1 MRPELEEILRCRY
14 PSLYDRAPRKPG
26 KESAPFS
33 PELGDG
39 CFAIL
44 LALSEVIDRHAA
56 AAGMEHLEILRI
68 SPGGRGGL
76 SYHLIREDRFIRGA
90 ITAASHLSLAV
101 SAASGR
107 PGRPMFKRGEDT
119 VVLAPDEVDG
129 HEPIPAHYLRP
140 LRPPIG
146 AGQPRAL
153 DLLGRRWGNRVD
165 QDISVPAGWADL
177 ADVVLTAFA
186 QQRHR
191 IDMIRAW
198 DDGAAG
204 QLIVEWDRYRTSAT
218 EAGAVAFVVTM
229 AALTDP
235 VTGAS
240 GPVDDTG
247 APAWWRNTAGA
258 HATLPVP
265 WGSYDSTGS
274 WHSREDMLCGPI
286 PGHPSA
292 GALAKAVHGGA
303 GEMQLTLKPHVAQM
317 MRQMARKS
325 GQDGCTAF
333 LTKML
338 RVSLER
344 PGGDCAGGEDAH
356 PHDPDETLDHVGS
369 EADESIRTLATTALR
384 ELTAAAEVARTTTR
398 QQSVYAAL
406 EAVGTLLRSL
416 DAEALS
422 ADQIAAGG

>member
-1 MRPELEEILRCRY
+1 MRPVLEEILRRRY
-14 PSLYDRAPRKPG
+14 PSLYDRAPRKSG

-90 ITAASHLSLAV
+90 IAAASHLSLAV
-101 SAASGR
+101 SAVSGR
-107 PGRPMFKRGEDT
+107 PGRPMFKRGEDA
-119 VVLAPDEVDG
+119 VALAPDEVDG
-129 HEPIPAHYLRP
+129 HEPVPAHYLRP

-153 DLLGRRWGNRVD
+153 GLLGRRWGDRVD

-186 QQRHR
+186 RQRHR

-198 DDGAAG
+198 GDGATG

-218 EAGAVAFVVTM
+218 EAGAVAFVSTM

-235 VTGAS
+235 VTGTS

-247 APAWWRNTAGA
+247 APSWWRTIAGEQA
-258 HATLPVP
+258 ELPVP
-265 WGSYDSTGS
+265 WGSYDSTGA
-274 WHSREDMLCGPI
+274 WHSREDMVCGPA

-292 GALAKAVHGGA
+292 GALAKAAHGSA
-303 GEMQLTLKPHVAQM
+303 GEMQLTLKPHVAQV
-317 MRQMARKS
+317 MRETARKS
-325 GQDGCTAF
+325 GQDGCAAF

-338 RVSLER
+338 GVPSDQPEEACT
-344 PGGDCAGGEDAH
+344 GGKGAELRSSDDTADR
-356 PHDPDETLDHVGS
+356 VGS
-369 EADESIRTLATTALR
+369 EADASIRTLATAALGQ
-384 ELTAAAEVARTTTR
+384 LTAAAEIAQTATR
-398 QQSVYAAL
+398 QQSVHTAL
-406 EAVGTLLRSL
+406 EAVGALLRGL
-416 DAEALS
+416 DLEALS